1 MQFGEKTGAQ
11 KPPFPLAAIIDILF
25 LLLLFFMLTSLYAQ
39 MEVELNITLPTS
51 KEASDIEREPTEII
65 INVKAD
71 GTYVINQIAYTA
83 DRVDQILYDLASNYR
98 GQHIIVRGDKEA
110 KYDYIIT
117 LLDLC
122 KKHDIWNVSFALR
135 KAETAA
141 ASGAGAGAG
150 GP

>member
-1 MQFGEKTGAQ
+1 MQYGEKTGPQ
-11 KPPFPLAAIIDILF
+11 KPPFPLAAMIDILF

-51 KEASDIEREPTEII
+51 KEGAEIEREPTEII

-71 GTYVINQIAYTA
+71 GTYVINQIAHTA
-83 DRVDQILYDLASNYR
+83 DKVDQILRDLARNYR

-135 KAETAA
+135 KEAPAPAE
-141 ASGAGAGAG
+141 AGAGAD